1 VDVVPRLLGGI
12 ADAITAVRAAVR
24 RAIRGDQPLVVALL
38 AVLVLAVV
46 IVSGPAQSYLDGR
59 ARVEA
64 LEIKADALDAEIARL
79 EQRAEDLHD
88 PRKIELAARE
98 SQGFLRPGEV
108 PYALVPPE
116 VDRPQ
121 ITKPRD
127 ELTVDD
133 RPWFER
139 AWERIRDVV
148 S

>member
-12 ADAITAVRAAVR
+12 ADAIVAVRAAVR

-46 IVSGPAQSYLDGR
+46 IVSGPAQ
-59 ARVEA
+59 V
-64 LEIKADALDAEIARL
+64 KADALDAEIARL

-98 SQGFLRPGEV
+98 SQGFIRPGEV